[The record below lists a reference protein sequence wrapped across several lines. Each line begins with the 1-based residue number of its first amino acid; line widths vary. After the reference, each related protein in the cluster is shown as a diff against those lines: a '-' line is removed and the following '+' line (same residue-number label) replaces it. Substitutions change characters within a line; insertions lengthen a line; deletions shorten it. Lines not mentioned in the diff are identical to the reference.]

1 MRFNIVA
8 AIAMAGFLPSC
19 ATVIRGTEQK
29 YAITSTPPGANVDMT
44 TGISC
49 RTPCQ
54 LKMKRKTNFFA
65 TVSMPG
71 FESQTF
77 EVKSS
82 ASTGGGFGFA
92 GNALLGGVIGAGVD
106 LSNGSTKTL
115 VPNRIDATLVRVA
128 SSAASLA
135 PQTPAGPVAPLKDDY
150 DSAGPAAA
158 AANIVAASTTP
169 AAGVAPEIIAAKPP
183 AKLKQ

>member
-1 MRFNIVA
+1 MRTNIVA
-8 AIAMAGFLPSC
+8 AIVMAGFLPSC

-49 RTPCQ
+49 HTPCQ

-65 TVSMPG
+65 TVSKPG

-106 LSNGSTKTL
+106 LSNGSTRTL
-115 VPNRIDATLVRVA
+115 IPNRIDAVLVPT
-128 SSAASLA
+128 AAIA
-135 PQTPAGPVAPLKDDY
+135 ATAGPPAQAAPVAALKDDY
-150 DSAGPAAA
+150 ESAGPAAA
-158 AANIVAASTTP
+158 AATTAVSP
-169 AAGVAPEIIAAKPP
+169 ATSAPPTGE
-183 AKLKQ
+183 